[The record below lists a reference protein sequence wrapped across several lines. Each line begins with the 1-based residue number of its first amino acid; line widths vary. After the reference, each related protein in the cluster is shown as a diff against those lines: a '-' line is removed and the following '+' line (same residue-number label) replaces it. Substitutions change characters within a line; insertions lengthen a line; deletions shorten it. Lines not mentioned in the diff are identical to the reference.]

1 MLAMRQS
8 PDWHAL
14 ARDHARGTAIEPDQF
29 LPRHPIPTF
38 PPGIENY
45 VRLWNATFRIDFFA
59 VRAELKDIARETHE
73 AVAGAVRL
81 NAAELPNGLP
91 TQPFRLFFH
100 DDDDWFA
107 PDMATHIAATGGE
120 DVAVFSLPRIG
131 LPVATF
137 VWSMTRDSQ
146 IVGMPSRPA
155 HRYHTNNY
163 GLHPR
168 LCVAPTLGVMVE
180 HKDASAAAAAL
191 GLIDGYYD
199 VIVSATNKTPVAAS
213 VMESMALDADAFR
226 GRVAAFVTM
235 GRALGLP
242 PGAAWMAE
250 PLRQTVKLFER
261 ALG

>member
-1 MLAMRQS
+1 MRQS

-14 ARDHARGTAIEPDQF
+14 ARDHAHGVLIEPDRF

-45 VRLWNATFRIDFFA
+45 VRLWNATFRVDFFS
-59 VRAELKDIARETHE
+59 VRAGLKDIARATNE

-81 NAAELPNGLP
+81 HAAALPEGLP
-91 TQPFRLFFH
+91 KQPFRLFFH

-107 PDMATHIAATGGE
+107 PDLTAHVATTGAE
-120 DVAVFSLPRIG
+120 DVAVFPLPRIG
-131 LPVATF
+131 LPPATF
-137 VWSMTRDSQ
+137 VWPATRDSQ
-146 IVGMPSRPA
+146 IVGMPSQPA

-168 LCVAPTLGVMVE
+168 LCVAPTIHVLVE

-191 GLIDGYYD
+191 GLIDCYYD
-199 VIVSATNKTPVAAS
+199 AIVSATNKTPVAAS
-213 VMESMALDADAFR
+213 VMESMALDAGAFR
-226 GRVAAFVTM
+226 QRVVDFLTM
-235 GRALGLP
+235 ARGLALP
-242 PGAAWMAE
+242 PGAEWMAE
-250 PLRQTVKLFER
+250 PLRQTRDLFER

>member
-1 MLAMRQS
+1 MRQS

-14 ARDHARGTAIEPDQF
+14 ARDHARGVTIEPDRF
-29 LPRHPIPTF
+29 LPREPIPTF

-45 VRLWNATFRIDFFA
+45 VRLWNATFRVDFFA
-59 VRAELKDIARETHE
+59 VRAALKDIARATNE
-73 AVAGAVRL
+73 AVVGVVL
-81 NAAELPNGLP
+81 LDAAELPNGLP
-91 TQPFRLFFH
+91 NSPFRVFFH

-107 PDMATHIAATGGE
+107 PDMAAHVAATGAE
-120 DVAVFSLPRIG
+120 DVAVFPLPRIG
-131 LPVATF
+131 LPAATF
-137 VWSMTRDSQ
+137 VRSMTRNSQ

-168 LCVAPTLGVMVE
+168 LCIAPTIRVMVE
-180 HKDASAAAAAL
+180 HKDASAAADAL
-191 GLIDGYYD
+191 GLIDCYYD

-226 GRVAAFVTM
+226 NRVRDFVGM
-235 GRALGLP
+235 ARALPLP

-250 PLRQTVKLFER
+250 SLRMTRELFER

>member
-1 MLAMRQS
+1 MRQS

-14 ARDHARGTAIEPDQF
+14 ARDHARGIAIEPDRF
-29 LPRHPIPTF
+29 LPRQPIPTF

-45 VRLWNATFRIDFFA
+45 VRLWNATFRLDFFA
-59 VRAELKDIARETHE
+59 VRAQLKDIARATHE

-81 NAAELPNGLP
+81 DAAELPNGLP
-91 TQPFRLFFH
+91 GQPFRLFFH

-107 PDMATHIAATGGE
+107 PDMAAQIAVTGGE
-120 DVAVFSLPRIG
+120 DVAVFPLPRIG

-137 VWSMTRDSQ
+137 VWSLTRHSQ
-146 IVGMPSRPA
+146 IVGAASRPA

-180 HKDASAAAAAL
+180 HKDASAAASAL
-191 GLIDGYYD
+191 GLIDCYYD

-213 VMESMALDADAFR
+213 VMESMPLDADAFR
-226 GRVAAFVTM
+226 DRVEDYIKMA
-235 GRALGLP
+235 RALGLP
-242 PGAAWMAE
+242 PGAGWMAE
-250 PLRQTVKLFER
+250 PLRQTVELFER